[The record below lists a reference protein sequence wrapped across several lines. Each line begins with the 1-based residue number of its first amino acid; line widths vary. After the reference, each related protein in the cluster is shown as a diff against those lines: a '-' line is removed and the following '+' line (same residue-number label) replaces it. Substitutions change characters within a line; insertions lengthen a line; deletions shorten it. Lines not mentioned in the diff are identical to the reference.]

1 MALVPIPYRGDLVI
15 SGASWLYYGYRE
27 FICWGQPCDGLASYL
42 GDGEKNHSSVLEIS
56 AGLRCHW
63 AGMTNCHQFFMRLS
77 STVITNEFRHN
88 IFKVAVDVADINLFF
103 CDNKLS
109 NCLLSLV
116 DT

>member
-1 MALVPIPYRGDLVI
+1 
-15 SGASWLYYGYRE
+15 
-27 FICWGQPCDGLASYL
+27 
-42 GDGEKNHSSVLEIS
+42 
-56 AGLRCHW
+56 
-63 AGMTNCHQFFMRLS
+63 MRLS